1 MLFLKTYI
9 LELFLLEDSE
19 LCEVIPRSL
28 FSLLGHVVSNT
39 KMVVDNFDSCTRIS
53 NFIKNHVII
62 TIAVNF
68 YSADMNSN
76 TNISGV
82 LWKWYLTVRFDK
94 MREIS

>member
-1 MLFLKTYI
+1 M
-9 LELFLLEDSE
+9 
-19 LCEVIPRSL
+19 CEVIPRSL

-62 TIAVNF
+62 IIIIIITVNF

-76 TNISGV
+76 TKISGV
-82 LWKWYLTVRFDK
+82 LWKWYLTVRFYK
-94 MREIS
+94 M